1 MKDNTRSEFVANE
14 DQSLGLSAP
23 APRPP
28 SWAVPSHC
36 KRPPLTKPAPTLLE
50 RLLAFLG
57 L

>member
-1 MKDNTRSEFVANE
+1 MKENTRSEFIANE
-14 DQSLGLSAP
+14 DQALSLSTP
-23 APRPP
+23 APRTP

-36 KRPPLTKPAPTLLE
+36 KRPPLSKPAPTILE